1 VVNKRL
7 EVRAWTMEV
16 IERDMNCRG
25 VVECCC
31 WRKIS
36 YQHYGRVLVSQIRLL
51 DFLVQKLKGQLIW
64 RETANPV
71 FLDYRLLI
79 GPGGRSEYHI

>member
-1 VVNKRL
+1 MVNKIL
-7 EVRAWTMEV
+7 EVRALTMEV

-25 VVECCC
+25 VVACCC

-64 RETANPV
+64 METADPV

-79 GPGGRSEYHI
+79 GPGGRAVFHI